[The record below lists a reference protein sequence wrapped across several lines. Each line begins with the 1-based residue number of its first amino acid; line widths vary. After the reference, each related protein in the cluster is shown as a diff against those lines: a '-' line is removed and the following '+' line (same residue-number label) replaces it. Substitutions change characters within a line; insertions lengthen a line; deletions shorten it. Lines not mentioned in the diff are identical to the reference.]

1 MLSAELVDL
10 YIHCRNQLY
19 LHPNVY
25 SSIDSMNKNVGR
37 TKSYRM
43 REGERG
49 ASSYER
55 VPSKNNVT
63 LVALG
68 ILSEFTNEP
77 ILPILKF
84 STYMFLPAFHLM
96 KEMISR
102 ERLLTVDFQR
112 PVFFFNVEISS
123 F

>member
-1 MLSAELVDL
+1 
-10 YIHCRNQLY
+10 
-19 LHPNVY
+19 
-25 SSIDSMNKNVGR
+25 MNKNVGR
-37 TKSYRM
+37 TKSYRT

-49 ASSYER
+49 PHSYDR

-68 ILSEFTNEP
+68 IMNEFTNEQ

-84 STYMFLPAFHLM
+84 STYMFLLVFHLM
-96 KEMISR
+96 KEIMSS
-102 ERLLTVDFQR
+102 ERLITINFQH
-112 PVFFFNVEISS
+112 PLFFFHVETLS

>member
-1 MLSAELVDL
+1 
-10 YIHCRNQLY
+10 
-19 LHPNVY
+19 
-25 SSIDSMNKNVGR
+25 MNKNVGR

-49 ASSYER
+49 ANSYER

-84 STYMFLPAFHLM
+84 STFCKQNLIYTMISFRKQYFFLFHLLIHCYLT
-96 KEMISR
+96 KEALTNFLAF
-102 ERLLTVDFQR
+102 LLSLTTHLVHK
-112 PVFFFNVEISS
+112 
-123 F
+123 